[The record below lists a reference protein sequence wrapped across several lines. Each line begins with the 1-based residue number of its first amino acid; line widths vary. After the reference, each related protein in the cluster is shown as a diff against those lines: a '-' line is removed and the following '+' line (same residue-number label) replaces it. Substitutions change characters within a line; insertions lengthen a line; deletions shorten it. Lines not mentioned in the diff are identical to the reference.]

1 LDVKNENTSK
11 EFFCVGRSPEKE
23 KKKKNQSSMATVSP
37 QLVLGFCILGAG
49 VATVIGYSLS
59 RLFRKK
65 VLNEHEESVETA
77 NPMVHE
83 MSREQQEYM
92 AAVRGRTTEAL
103 RETLQAE
110 LRKDRERQSA
120 MMGAGEGGG
129 ATGGGSGCYFVGWNL
144 TAFPAFSFLLVGLG
158 KLWLTTAQSGFPT
171 GLFAIRSYRRSVR

>member
-1 LDVKNENTSK
+1 
-11 EFFCVGRSPEKE
+11 
-23 KKKKNQSSMATVSP
+23 MAAVSP

-49 VATVIGYSLS
+49 VATIIGYSLS

-77 NPMVHE
+77 NPMVNE

-92 AAVRGRTTEAL
+92 AAVRGRTTQAL
-103 RETLQAE
+103 WESLQAE

-129 ATGGGSGCYFVGWNL
+129 GPGCYLVGWNL
-144 TAFPAFSFLLVGLG
+144 QRFSRFSFCLWPEQAVG
-158 KLWLTTAQSGFPT
+158 
-171 GLFAIRSYRRSVR
+171 